1 MKSAVA
7 NLCLLLA
14 ICVPI
19 SIKNA
24 LAQQNQ
30 AKRNFQAEIDA
41 AIQSAKTAA
50 AFEHLGTLVR
60 TCLLPQSGGENLTD
74 TVPSY
79 VVDPASAPARE
90 TWYADPAKVF
100 DNLYSSAASFIRPG
114 R

>member
-1 MKSAVA
+1 MKSAA
-7 NLCLLLA
+7 AHLCLALA
-14 ICVPI
+14 ICAPI

-24 LAQQNQ
+24 SAQPNQ

-50 AFEHLGTLVR
+50 TFEHLGTLVR

-74 TVPSY
+74 TVPPY
-79 VVDPASAPARE
+79 VADPASAPARG

-100 DNLYSSAASFIRPG
+100 
-114 R
+114 

>member
-1 MKSAVA
+1 MKPAVA

>member
-79 VVDPASAPARE
+79 VTDPASAPRVRLGMPIQPRSL
-90 TWYADPAKVF
+90 TTYT
-100 DNLYSSAASFIRPG
+100 SSAASFIRPG